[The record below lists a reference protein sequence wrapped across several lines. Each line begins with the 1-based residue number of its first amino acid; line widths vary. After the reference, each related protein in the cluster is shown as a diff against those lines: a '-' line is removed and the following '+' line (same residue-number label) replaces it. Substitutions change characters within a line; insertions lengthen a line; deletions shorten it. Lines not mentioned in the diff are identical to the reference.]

1 MCTRHPN
8 LVSSAFYAIPIFH
21 IIIRRIFNLLVK
33 LLFGPIRDA
42 LCARYLRTHSETT
55 PSHVKPWCRS
65 IRICKPC
72 YRNIERLSKIRAELS
87 SLEAKV
93 DDNLKKRAD
102 LEPSISQGHEESTE
116 AGSHRRRSR
125 GTCTVST
132 PTRVRRRSKGTPDS
146 PSSRKR
152 RRVDTPTRRALLS
165 LQPFSDSPL
174 VAVSSPYYYH

>member
-1 MCTRHPN
+1 MVGFANPVT
-8 LVSSAFYAIPIFH
+8 
-21 IIIRRIFNLLVK
+21 
-33 LLFGPIRDA
+33 
-42 LCARYLRTHSETT
+42 
-55 PSHVKPWCRS
+55 
-65 IRICKPC
+65 
-72 YRNIERLSKIRAELS
+72 ERLSKIRAELS

-102 LEPSISQGHEESTE
+102 LEPSTSQGHEESTE

-165 LQPFSDSPL
+165 LQPCTDSPL
-174 VAVSSPYYYH
+174 VAVSSPYYY